1 MAELKGD
8 IDYTV
13 EGDEVIF
20 RANTPNGEE
29 YLEGP
34 ELSVPTTDA
43 KEFIDEA
50 RAAGIE
56 IDPFF

>member
-13 EGDEVIF
+13 EGDQVIF
-20 RANTPNGEE
+20 RANTPKGEE

-34 ELSVPTTDA
+34 EFAVPTTDA
-43 KEFIDEA
+43 KEFIHEA
-50 RAAGIE
+50 RTAGIE
-56 IDPFF
+56 IISFF